1 MKKAFL
7 FVAALIVSFS
17 FAIAQTPK
25 SYTWDPD
32 NLATMRTKALAK
44 DPSVATL
51 VNAMVSTAGGYVNRV
66 PVSVVDKVDGW
77 QVYFPASLSVTP
89 NEYVSFSIYYW
100 PVAGHE
106 TDGTPWVIN
115 ENAATGGGANSVMRN
130 KFDYPRLQVMQGIVI
145 TCAKAYWVT
154 NDVKY
159 AKAAAAQIRTW
170 FLTPGT
176 RMLPQLEH
184 AQFGPFTTSYAAGSP
199 YGMIDLMEFHNIF
212 NSIEL
217 IRNSGEWTAAD
228 DAAMKQWMY
237 DFTQWM
243 TTSAFGI
250 KEGTK
255 INNNN
260 HGIYYDVLLLTQYLY
275 LGTYNGVDYVQKAKD
290 YLLTISTD
298 YRITYL
304 TKGTVSGTTT
314 VVDGGMWK
322 ELSRSGSAGYEE
334 MCMRGYTYLSNIARK
349 VNIDLLN
356 WNYEAA
362 GNQSIREALEWNI
375 PYFENPS
382 TWTFGN
388 SATSASLFLADFW
401 VSSTYI
407 PSHVKLFNNYVLT
420 QTSPTTFDAHE
431 YNLLYP
437 RPLYYY
443 DDFVSIVNPAMN
455 RTTFRGGTWAT
466 SAGELQLSAPAA
478 ALTNNT
484 PGNICLN
491 TATVSKDYS
500 AIANLKLTSI
510 GASDGVGLVF
520 MATCTAGTA
529 ENYYYVLLSNN
540 ASESGI
546 YKVKGNNSLTGTV
559 RTKLAD
565 ISTAISPNTVYNLK
579 VTRNVGTTSVFLND
593 VKVAEMTDTEFISG
607 KTGFCTQN
615 GTASILDVRITKTAA
630 NMLPFVTHITTN
642 QNQIKVSTGGS
653 FKISADAIDYD
664 GTITKVEYFNGTTKL
679 GESLTAPYSYNY
691 TNIPKGISLIK
702 VVATDNSGGQSSVQ
716 FYLYT
721 DTAPTAVSQPIAE
734 SNIQVYPNPSKG
746 TIYFNGLE
754 EDTAQVNVYD
764 LTGKHVMQTSVS
776 NNEAVQMDGMKNG
789 IFVLSILSNEQL
801 INKKIVL
808 CR

>member
-1 MKKAFL
+1 MKKTYFFIATLIL
-7 FVAALIVSFS
+7 FFSFS
-17 FAIAQTPK
+17 VAQTPK
-25 SYTWDPD
+25 SYTWDSD
-32 NLATMRTKALAK
+32 NLVTMRTKALAK
-44 DPSVATL
+44 DPTVTTL
-51 VNAMVSTAGGYVNRV
+51 VNAMVSSASGYVGRV

-77 QVYFPASLSVTP
+77 QVYFPASQNVIP

-115 ENAATGGGANSVMRN
+115 ENSSTGGGANSAMRS

-159 AKAAAAQIRTW
+159 AKAAAAQLRTW
-170 FLTPGT
+170 FLTPTT

-184 AQFGPFTTSYAAGSP
+184 AQFGPFTTSYAVGSP
-199 YGMIDLMEFHNIF
+199 YGMIDLMDFHHVF

-260 HGIYYDVLLLTQYLY
+260 HGIYYDVLLLSQYLY
-275 LGTYNGVDYVQKAKD
+275 LGTYNVVDYVQKAKD

-356 WNYEAA
+356 WNYEAG

-420 QTSPTTFDAHE
+420 QTAPTKVDAHE

-437 RPLYYY
+437 RPLFYY

-455 RTTFRGGTWAT
+455 RTTFRGGAWAT
-466 SAGELQLSAPAA
+466 SAGELQLSTPASS
-478 ALTNNT
+478 LTNNT

-491 TATVSKDYS
+491 TAIVSKDYS
-500 AIANLKLTSI
+500 AIANLKLTST

-520 MATCTAGTA
+520 MATCTAGSA

-540 ASESGI
+540 ASESGV

-565 ISTAISPNTVYNLK
+565 ITTTINPNTVYNLK
-579 VTRNVGTTSVFLND
+579 VVRNASTTSVLLND
-593 VKVAEMTDTEFISG
+593 VKVTEMTDTEFITG

-615 GTASILDVRITKTAA
+615 GTAFILDVRVTKTAA
-630 NMLPFVTHITTN
+630 NMLPYVTHITTN
-642 QNQIKVSTGGS
+642 QDQIKVTTGGT
-653 FKISADAIDYD
+653 FKISADAMDYD
-664 GTITKVEYFNGTTKL
+664 GVITKVEYFNGTTKL
-679 GESLTAPYSYNY
+679 GESLTPPYFYNY
-691 TNIPKGISLIK
+691 TNIPKGVSTVK
-702 VVATDNSGGQSSVQ
+702 VLATDNSGGQSSVQ

-721 DTAPTAVSQPIAE
+721 DAAPTSE
-734 SNIQVYPNPSKG
+734 SNVTDCQNIQVYPNPSKG
-746 TIYFNGLE
+746 KVYIKGLAE
-754 EDTAQVNVYD
+754 NTSNVTVYD
-764 LTGKHVMQTSVS
+764 LMGIQVLQSKVT
-776 NNEAVQMDGMKNG
+776 NNEPFQLEGLKNG
-789 IFVLSILSNEQL
+789 IFVLSIGSSEQL
-801 INKKIVL
+801 LNKKIVL
-808 CR
+808 NK